1 MAIGVSTSNSEDN
14 VHTFSFE
21 TPCKLDRIPRPFY
34 ISPRLQPSKRRPEL
48 DFDCVDFL
56 LPSSDKE
63 TASCSEGQLPKKP
76 RLEVQIELVTDLFPK
91 QAAEIVSATSKQLE
105 KLRKLQGTEQEEEL
119 EKAIERA
126 MQLFTEALTE
136 YALEMDLRGVEKADK
151 LAEQWAAKHYGEL
164 RSAVLALL
172 PWTGEKK
179 AAEDGSYDLLK
190 FQGRRTPRKKLC
202 KQQLQY
208 FRKKHGEQARAWE
221 AMCAVLSAMASRQEK
236 VWLEFTDLK
245 EQMHW
250 ALKSMPL
257 CASKHSARRKVAIRN
272 LIPKL
277 VQEGAGAFAESLI
290 DPRSVHRVTLAREPS
305 GFTPATS
312 MTTRRMPLWDA
323 LKTMDDGGPLHGE
336 AANKTWCWGAGRQFA
351 LQDLQFGHENG
362 SRKERMFARHLL
374 HDPQLRDLLRSKR
387 PVVLLDTLA
396 ALAPREV
403 CKSQGL
409 SKIVKNELHTLF
421 REAKARGEA
430 VVFTLGSDVPHKL
443 AEKVY
448 LQPPLADYGIRCGCL
463 RWRASSDVTWAREFR
478 WDDRITLCLQM
489 P

>member
-1 MAIGVSTSNSEDN
+1 MAIGVSTSNSEEN
-14 VHTFSFE
+14 ANTFQFE
-21 TPCKLDRIPRPFY
+21 TPCKLDRIPRPLY
-34 ISPRLQPSKRRPEL
+34 SPRLLPRKRRPEL
-48 DFDCVDFL
+48 ELDCVDFS
-56 LPSSDKE
+56 LPAPCQE
-63 TASCSEGQLPKKP
+63 AAFCSEGQPPKKP
-76 RLEVQIELVTDLFPK
+76 KLDLQRDIEVVIERLPK
-91 QAAEIVSATSKQLE
+91 QAAEIGNATSELHKLSRFRGSKQDQ
-105 KLRKLQGTEQEEEL
+105 KL

-126 MQLFTEALTE
+126 MHLFTQALTE

-151 LAEQWAAKHYGEL
+151 LAEQWTAEHYEEL
-164 RSAVLALL
+164 KSAVLALL
-172 PWTGEKK
+172 PWTGEMK

-202 KQQLQY
+202 KQQLHH
-208 FRKKHGEQARAWE
+208 FRKNGEQARAWE
-221 AMCAVLSAMASRQEK
+221 ALCAVLSAMASRQEK
-236 VWLEFTDLK
+236 VWLEFTDLR
-245 EQMHW
+245 EQIRW
-250 ALKSMPL
+250 ALKNLPL
-257 CASKHSARRKVAIRN
+257 CQSKRSARRQAAIRN

-290 DPRSVHRVTLAREPS
+290 DHRSVHRVTLAREPA

-312 MTTRRMPLWDA
+312 MTMRRMPLWDA

-336 AANKTWCWGAGRQFA
+336 AAYKTWCWAAGRQFA

-362 SRKERMFARHLL
+362 SRKERMFAKHLQP
-374 HDPQLRDLLRSKR
+374 DSQLRDLLRSKR

-409 SKIVKNELHTLF
+409 SKIVRSELHTLF

-448 LQPPLADYGIRCGCL
+448 LQPPLADYGMRCGCL
-463 RWRASSDVTWAREFR
+463 RWRESSDVAWAREFR